1 MKMISECER
10 IIQESFYKL
19 GYAQDRL
26 SNLGIHG
33 RVLRFEMSKATYEAL
48 KSRSPIDIDGSRAT
62 LFGNKIL
69 INDDLLRGQVNVLGV
84 EA

>member
-1 MKMISECER
+1 MVSEYER
-10 IIQESFYKL
+10 IIQESFHKL

-26 SNLGIHG
+26 SSRGIHG
-33 RVLRFEMSKATYEAL
+33 KVLRFEMSKETYEAL
-48 KSRSPIDIDGSRAT
+48 KNRSRIDIDPSRAT

-69 INDDLLRGQVNVLGV
+69 INDDLPRGQVNVLGV

>member
-1 MKMISECER
+1 MVSEYER
-10 IIQESFYKL
+10 IIQESFHKL

-26 SNLGIHG
+26 SSRGIHE
-33 RVLRFEMSKATYEAL
+33 RVLRFEMSKETYEAL
-48 KSRSPIDIDGSRAT
+48 KNRSRIDIDPSRAT

-69 INDDLLRGQVNVLGV
+69 INDDFPRGQVNVLGV